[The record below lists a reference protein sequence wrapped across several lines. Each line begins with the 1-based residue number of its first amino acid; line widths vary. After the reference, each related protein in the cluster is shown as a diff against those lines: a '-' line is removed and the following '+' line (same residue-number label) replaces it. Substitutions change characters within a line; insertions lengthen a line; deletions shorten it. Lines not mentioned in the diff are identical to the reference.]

1 MDINE
6 IENISLENLIKMG
19 IKVKSQRNLKKLTQ
33 DQLSEL
39 AGVHKAVISRI
50 ESAKNQ
56 HNCEILSILRL
67 AAALQI
73 SPHKFFD
80 FSDLE

>member
-1 MDINE
+1 MDIREVEKN
-6 IENISLENLIKMG
+6 SLNNLIKVG
-19 IKVKSQRNLKKLTQ
+19 IKVKSQRNLKNLTQ
-33 DQLSEL
+33 EQLSEIS
-39 AGVHKAVISRI
+39 GVSKPLISNI
-50 ESAKNQ
+50 ENPNKY
-56 HNCEILSILRL
+56 HNCELISVLKL

>member
-1 MDINE
+1 MNINE
-6 IENISLENLIKMG
+6 IKNISRTNLIKVG
-19 IKVKSQRNLKKLTQ
+19 IKVKSQRNLKNLTQ
-33 DQLSEL
+33 DELSEL
-39 AGVHKAVISRI
+39 SGINKSVISRI
-50 ESAKNQ
+50 ENPNKY